1 MVSRQLGH
9 EVQYLCHD
17 CAISVGHLRPAA
29 PVALTATQ
37 YQLKKYLKHT
47 VPASAQNFNT
57 VFTSPA
63 SSTYANF
70 LITTVASGH
79 VQIDDA
85 GRLNVVW
92 VASCQTGIS
101 LQGGQFLGPTDA
113 VKVVL
118 QTTTIGFMRFQF
130 SLRSC
135 ALRSARSVDETSRIE
150 YSVG

>member
-1 MVSRQLGH
+1 M
-9 EVQYLCHD
+9 QYFCHD
-17 CAISVGHLRPAA
+17 CAISLGHLRPAA

-37 YQLKKYLKHT
+37 YQLEKYLKHT

-57 VFTSPA
+57 VFTSPP

-70 LITTVASGH
+70 LITAVASGH

-85 GRLNVVW
+85 GRINVVW

-101 LQGGQFLGPTDA
+101 LHGGQFLGPTDA

-118 QTTTIGFMRFQF
+118 HHDHNRIHAFPIQ
-130 SLRSC
+130 SSELRAAKC
-135 ALRSARSVDETSRIE
+135 VACGRAIP
-150 YSVG
+150 Y